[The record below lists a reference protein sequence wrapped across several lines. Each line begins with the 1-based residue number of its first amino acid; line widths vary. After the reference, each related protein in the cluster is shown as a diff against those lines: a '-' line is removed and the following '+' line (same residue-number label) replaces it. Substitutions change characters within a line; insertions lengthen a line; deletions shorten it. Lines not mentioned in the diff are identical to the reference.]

1 MEVCP
6 EEVPE
11 MSMELG
17 LEALFRAGLEI
28 GLEEVLEVDMV
39 SEVDMKGLER
49 VKVTWRLVW
58 MEVRRNRPVDGPG
71 SMSGRGRVGLDVS
84 LCER

>member
-39 SEVDMKGLER
+39 FEVDMKGLER
-49 VKVTWRLVW
+49 VKVTWR
-58 MEVRRNRPVDGPG
+58 
-71 SMSGRGRVGLDVS
+71 
-84 LCER
+84 

>member
-1 MEVCP
+1 
-6 EEVPE
+6 
-11 MSMELG
+11 
-17 LEALFRAGLEI
+17 
-28 GLEEVLEVDMV
+28 MV
-39 SEVDMKGLER
+39 FEVDMKGLER

-58 MEVRRNRPVDGPG
+58 MEVRRNRPGDGPG

>member
-6 EEVPE
+6 EEVSE

-17 LEALFRAGLEI
+17 PEALFRAGLEI

-39 SEVDMKGLER
+39 FEA
-49 VKVTWRLVW
+49 
-58 MEVRRNRPVDGPG
+58 RNG
-71 SMSGRGRVGLDVS
+71 
-84 LCER
+84 